1 MVVMTCCLYILITK
15 SLFRLASSQ
24 TTPFQHLFRQMK
36 KNFAAASRIL
46 PLLAILVVPSYFR
59 DDGTE
64 LLFALF
70 FPFFFHSSYS
80 VRFACCCCEDNV
92 IFMIINLFS
101 FSHCLAITG
110 ADFTMRNLYISFQH
124 LFLIWCSPTCTLH
137 YSNLN
142 SVCVYIILFTWIF
155 SFVFFSF
162 SSLTDKEI
170 LFVALNSTSFFCRV
184 TMHYWEL
191 ESYFLFFLLFV
202 FTIFVKFPN
211 IPPFSLLF

>member
-1 MVVMTCCLYILITK
+1 MYLHKWFSNLCNFYYYSFFFKLHFKNSYFICLKMYDDKYLLARKKEKEKRFLSLLKIMVVMTCCLYILITK

-64 LLFALF
+64 LLFAHF

-92 IFMIINLFS
+92 IFMIINLCF
-101 FSHCLAITG
+101 
-110 ADFTMRNLYISFQH
+110 
-124 LFLIWCSPTCTLH
+124 LFHIVLQLLVQTSPCETC
-137 YSNLN
+137 
-142 SVCVYIILFTWIF
+142 IF
-155 SFVFFSF
+155 L
-162 SSLTDKEI
+162 SSI
-170 LFVALNSTSFFCRV
+170 
-184 TMHYWEL
+184 
-191 ESYFLFFLLFV
+191 YFLYDVHPLVHSTIQIRIQFV
-202 FTIFVKFPN
+202 SI
-211 IPPFSLLF
+211 